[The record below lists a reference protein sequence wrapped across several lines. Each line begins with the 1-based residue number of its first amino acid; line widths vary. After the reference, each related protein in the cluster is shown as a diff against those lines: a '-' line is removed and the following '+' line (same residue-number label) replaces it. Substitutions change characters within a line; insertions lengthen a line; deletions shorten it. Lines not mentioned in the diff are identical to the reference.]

1 MKDRREFYREYN
13 RLRAEKKQAAKS
25 TGNFPS
31 LAWCLGLTDKALI
44 KAYAEHGWDLPTL
57 EYFDDEPFAI
67 PPAWTE
73 ADRMAHR
80 ANHDANERLMQRGR
94 LFSLGRDAY
103 ITTLSDAS
111 VITELKKLAPESWEA
126 TSTRYTTSKELRSAL
141 AHLLYTKEAQEVSH
155 GKFTSVA

>member
-1 MKDRREFYREYN
+1 MKDRRDFYREYN

-25 TGNFPS
+25 TGHYPS
-31 LAWCLGLTDKALI
+31 LAWCHSLTDEAVI
-44 KAYAEHGWDLPTL
+44 KAYADHGWDIPTL
-57 EYFDDEPFAI
+57 EYFDDS
-67 PPAWTE
+67 PPDWTE
-73 ADRMAHR
+73 ADRTAHR
-80 ANHDANERLMQRGR
+80 ANHDANERLLQRGR
-94 LFSLGRDAY
+94 LFSMGRDAY